1 MISMNLHEAA
11 TKLPALV
18 DAALKGEDAV
28 IAEDGKPMIR
38 LVPCEPPQIPR
49 RPGRLRGQ
57 IWIEDDFDS
66 ADAEIIAMFEEGV

>member
-38 LVPCEPPQIPR
+38 LVPYEPRQTPR

-57 IWIEDDFDS
+57 IRIEDDFDS
-66 ADAEIIAMFEEGV
+66 ADAEIIAMFEEGA